1 MLHIIFSIV
10 FFIILIIFFIF
21 LSCKCWDFLIKIS
34 NTAIEKKIASG
45 KINDDRLA
53 KLCQMY
59 AKPNIPF
66 AFIAGGIFYKKVL
79 KMQKS
84 SYHLYR
90 REVKKRN
97 LFI

>member
-10 FFIILIIFFIF
+10 IFIIFFIF
-21 LSCKCWDFLIKIS
+21 LSGKCWDLLIKIS

-45 KINDDRLA
+45 KISDDKLA
-53 KLCQMY
+53 KLCLIY

-66 AFIAGGIFYKKVL
+66 AFITGGIFYKKVL
-79 KMQKS
+79 KIQKS